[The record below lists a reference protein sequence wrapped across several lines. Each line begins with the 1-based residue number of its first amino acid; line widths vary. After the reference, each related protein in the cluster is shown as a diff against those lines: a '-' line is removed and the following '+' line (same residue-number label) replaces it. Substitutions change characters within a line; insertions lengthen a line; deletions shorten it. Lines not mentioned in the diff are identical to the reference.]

1 MEAIDVSPEML
12 TLVGMGVMGGH
23 RWPTSPVAF
32 EFDFGCPATFR
43 FHERPAI
50 DALEECDGEVR
61 LIFIVARDACER
73 LLGAALDLA
82 DGATYFLP
90 SEMRAI
96 ALAIRDCAKP
106 EAAGTPYK
114 LAKSIELLCELLS
127 AAAAGRLAAASGPA
141 TMSQVDLQRIAAA
154 RQLIDDQWQEK
165 LTLGQ
170 IARSCGINRSKL
182 SRGFRETYHCTV
194 SEALSERRLAEASRQ
209 LISTDLPVSL
219 IGYRNGYLNNAS
231 FTRAFGRRFG
241 RSPSD
246 FRACA
251 VAA

>member
-12 TLVGMGVMGGH
+12 TLVGMGVMAGH

-43 FHERPAI
+43 FHEKPAI
-50 DALEECDGEVR
+50 DVLEEGDDEVR

-73 LLGAALDLA
+73 LLGGALDLA
-82 DGATYFLP
+82 DGASYFLP

-141 TMSQVDLQRIAAA
+141 TMSQGDLQRIAAA